1 MWNFHTHYSVIYV
14 IPEALYIYSHFKGYI
29 FISDGSM
36 DDKNSIDGPGSPISQ
51 VINDVN
57 DLMFDFNDVNDPS
70 NNSSRRDSVG
80 SPPEE
85 NTGAMLSRKSSL
97 RSGLN
102 LAVSNNSSRRDS
114 VTSQENTGAMLSR
127 KGSLRT
133 GLNLAVSNN
142 DFTTRRGSAPAIHFG
157 HIGNTIDGLRSG

>member
-1 MWNFHTHYSVIYV
+1 M
-14 IPEALYIYSHFKGYI
+14 LYLYI

-36 DDKNSIDGPGSPISQ
+36 DDKNSIDGPASPVSPTSQ
-51 VINDVN
+51 VVNDVN
-57 DLMFDFNDVNDPS
+57 DLMFDFNDGNDPS
-70 NNSSRRDSVG
+70 NNSSRRDSVA

-85 NTGAMLSRKSSL
+85 NTGTMLSRRGSL
-97 RSGLN
+97 RTGLN

-114 VTSQENTGAMLSR
+114 VNSQENTGGMLSR

-133 GLNLAVSNN
+133 GLHLAVSNS

-157 HIGNTIDGLRSG
+157 SNSFLNIGNTIDGLRSG